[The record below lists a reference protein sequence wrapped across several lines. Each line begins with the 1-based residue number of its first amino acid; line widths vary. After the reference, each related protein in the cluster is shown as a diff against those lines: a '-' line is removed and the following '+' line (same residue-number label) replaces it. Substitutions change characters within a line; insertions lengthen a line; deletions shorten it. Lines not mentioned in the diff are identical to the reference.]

1 MFIYVVNKSL
11 IERYHLLGN
20 VGLTVHVIKSLIIFS
35 FRHPTVTAFGY
46 VCGKLSHTHAHLIFI
61 VIRFIRVESAFQHF
75 ITADGMLRP
84 R

>member
-1 MFIYVVNKSL
+1 M
-11 IERYHLLGN
+11 
-20 VGLTVHVIKSLIIFS
+20 
-35 FRHPTVTAFGY
+35 
-46 VCGKLSHTHAHLIFI
+46 SHTHAHLIFIVIHLIFI